1 MAITNLETYAKR
13 YRHIAMER
21 HEGILQATLHSDGDE
36 LQWSAEV
43 HEELSYAFYD
53 IARDPQNRCIILTG
67 KGSVFCARMGTG
79 GGPAG
84 LQVSSEAAQ
93 PAVVGI
99 PSIAWDNIYNDAK
112 YLLMNLL
119 SIEVPMIAAVNGPA
133 LIHAELAVLCDIVLA
148 SPNATFQDAP
158 HFSNGVVPGD
168 GVHVVWPLVLGP
180 NRGRY
185 FLLTGQTIAAADALA
200 LGVVNEVVEKE
211 LLLARA
217 WELAREI
224 AKRPSLA
231 VRYAR
236 VALTQQLKVTML
248 EHLGYGL
255 ALEGLSAAASWPGT
269 KG

>member
-1 MAITNLETYAKR
+1 
-13 YRHIAMER
+13 MER
-21 HEGILQATLHSDGDE
+21 HDGILQATLHSDGDE
-36 LQWSAEV
+36 LQWSAKV

-53 IARDPQNRCIILTG
+53 IARDPQNRCVILIG
-67 KGSVFCARMGTG
+67 KGSVFCARMHTG

-84 LQVSSEAAQ
+84 LQVGREA
-93 PAVVGI
+93 PKPVEVGI
-99 PSIAWDNIYNDAK
+99 SSTAWDYIYNDAK

-148 SPNATFQDAP
+148 STNATFQDAP
-158 HFSNGVVPGD
+158 HFPNGVVPGD

-180 NRGRY
+180 NRGCY
-185 FLLTGQTIAAADALA
+185 FLLTGQTIAAREALA
-200 LGVVNEVVEKE
+200 LGVVNEVVEAE
-211 LLLARA
+211 HLLARA

-224 AKRPSLA
+224 VKRPSLA

-255 ALEGLSAAASWPGT
+255 ALEGLSAAASWPGQ